1 MGPWRSAGGLSGA
14 KSTHI
19 CTCFGV
25 KPVAEVRAL
34 LRSTLCLFLPLSL
47 RKQVLHASQCT
58 KLAGWARIWPYRPA
72 LGVHLMPARPG
83 EGFIVLF
90 IFWHF
95 CSLQVFADQGSPS
108 VLSHW
113 WAWLGHPKS
122 VCFGMRSSGIWAKCP
137 GHSSLYLA
145 TLVVKVSRSPRSS
158 LVICE
163 VICCCHC

>member
-58 KLAGWARIWPYRPA
+58 KLAGWAKIWLLLAIPPQPWVYISCQLVLGMDSSYYLSSGTSAAFRSLRIRALHLFCPTGGRGWGIQRVCA
-72 LGVHLMPARPG
+72 LGCDR
-83 EGFIVLF
+83 
-90 IFWHF
+90 
-95 CSLQVFADQGSPS
+95 QGSGPS
-108 VLSHW
+108 
-113 WAWLGHPKS
+113 AQDTQ
-122 VCFGMRSSGIWAKCP
+122 VCN
-137 GHSSLYLA
+137 
-145 TLVVKVSRSPRSS
+145 
-158 LVICE
+158 
-163 VICCCHC
+163 